1 MRSDGSPNATP
12 MTAADSPASGI
23 VTQNGNQAW
32 PNLATVEVLEPLP
45 TPSRGRSRLTCV
57 REVRREM
64 AKVYSEARAGTLRT
78 DVATRL
84 VYILTQLSTLIR
96 DSELEE
102 RVQQLEQELAK
113 R

>member
-1 MRSDGSPNATP
+1 
-12 MTAADSPASGI
+12 MTE
-23 VTQNGNQAW
+23 NGNQSW
-32 PNLATVEVLEPLP
+32 PNLAKVEVLDALP
-45 TPSRGRSRLTCV
+45 TPRARSRLTCV

-64 AKVYSEARAGTLRT
+64 AAVYREAREGKLRT
-78 DVATRL
+78 DTATRL
-84 VYILTQLSTLIR
+84 VYILTQLSNLIR